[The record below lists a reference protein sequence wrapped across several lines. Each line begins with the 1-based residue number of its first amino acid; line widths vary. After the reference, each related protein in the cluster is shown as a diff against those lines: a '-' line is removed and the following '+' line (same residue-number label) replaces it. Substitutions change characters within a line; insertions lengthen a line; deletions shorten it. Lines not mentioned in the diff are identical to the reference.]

1 MILSAIVLLSLLQ
14 VRDPMNAGR
23 AGAFASYLDGQKLE
37 FVVNRTDLLSA
48 PRWATADDA
57 PPLAPRAAV
66 RAALELLPKVLPAE
80 DLNHWSVRL
89 ISLQSLVQS
98 DTWVYIVELE
108 RAHVCAAG
116 AVCSGMEG
124 PATTLRMVVLMSGRA
139 IAPTVTPDGRDLR

>member
-1 MILSAIVLLSLLQ
+1 M
-14 VRDPMNAGR
+14 
-23 AGAFASYLDGQKLE
+23 E
-37 FVVNRTDLLSA
+37 FVVNRSDLLSA

-89 ISLQSLVQS
+89 ITLQLLVQS

-108 RAHVCAAG
+108 RAHVCATG

-124 PATTLRMVVLMSGRA
+124 PADDAPHGR
-139 IAPTVTPDGRDLR
+139 PDERPRDCADRDARRVGDLR